1 MKRKTLLLTL
11 AVAALVL
18 AVLAYYSFSS
28 PLLLSAKEAK
38 EKVAQGAAVLDV
50 RTDLEYNLGHYP
62 DSIHIPTAE
71 LASKI
76 GNTIPNKEESIVV
89 YCNTGQ
95 RSRYAAEM
103 LHAMG
108 YKNTRYIAGPYWSL
122 IR

>member
-1 MKRKTLLLTL
+1 MKQRTILLSLGV
-11 AVAALVL
+11 AVFLL
-18 AVLAYYSFSS
+18 SVLAYYSWSS

-38 EKVAQGAAVLDV
+38 EKVARGAAVLDV

-62 DSIHIPTAE
+62 DSIHIPVAE

-76 GNTIPNKEESIVV
+76 GNTIPNKEEAIVV

-122 IR
+122 LR

>member
-1 MKRKTLLLTL
+1 MKQKTLLLSL
-11 AVAALVL
+11 AVAAVVL

-122 IR
+122 VR

>member
-1 MKRKTLLLTL
+1 MKQRTIFLTFGVVVVLLS
-11 AVAALVL
+11 
-18 AVLAYYSFSS
+18 VLAYYSWSS
-28 PLLLSAKEAK
+28 PLLLSSKEAK
-38 EKVAQGAAVLDV
+38 EKIAQGAAVLDV
-50 RTDLEYNLGHYP
+50 RTDLEYNLGHHP

-108 YKNTRYIAGPYWSL
+108 YKNVRYIAGPYWSL
-122 IR
+122 VR